1 MTAPFLM
8 ILFDS
13 AYLIALASLVG
24 SVLFLSFAL
33 APIIFNVLGPESGGK
48 FVRALFPR
56 YYQWGAISGAIALP
70 SAMAVPLAFPE
81 LRGPWVGVQA
91 LVILAATLIMLY
103 AGNVLTPA
111 INAARDSGPHGDL
124 LFNRL
129 HKRSV
134 LLNSVVLLMGLGL
147 LIAFAAR
154 PAPRSVGIV
163 ELSPLDRAQAAE
175 RNMLGKTPASAG
187 RNSSPAPLNPISDL
201 AAPVPPVVK

>member
-1 MTAPFLM
+1 MTAHFLM

-33 APIIFNVLGPESGGK
+33 APIIFNVLSAESGGK
-48 FVRALFPR
+48 FVRVLFPR
-56 YYQWGAISGAIALP
+56 YYQWCAISGAIALP

-81 LRGPWVGVQA
+81 LRGPWVGIQA

-103 AGNVLTPA
+103 SGNVLTPA
-111 INAARDSGPHGDL
+111 INAARDSGPPSDA
-124 LFNRL
+124 LFNKL

-134 LLNSVVLLMGLGL
+134 LLNSVVLIMGLGL

-154 PAPRSVGIV
+154 PAPKSAGIV
-163 ELSPLDRAQAAE
+163 ELTPLERAQAAE
-175 RNMLGKTPASAG
+175 RFMLGKTPMLSEPK
-187 RNSSPAPLNPISDL
+187 SSPTP
-201 AAPVPPVVK
+201 